1 MEFRQLEVFRAVMES
16 GSATAAARL
25 LQMSQPAVSR
35 HLSQMEAELGLELFI
50 RGGGKL
56 RPTADAAA
64 LYDEALLAFESIERV
79 LNLARRMR
87 GRDSGML
94 RLAAPFAFGEA
105 LLPRIVADLARTRGP
120 LRFAV
125 EFGSYETIATMV
137 AKRQVDIGI
146 LKQPLSHPGIA
157 ALPLMECGTVCVLP
171 QGHRLCRAETVS
183 IDALSREPLVLL
195 GRDTTW
201 RSDLQALLRT
211 VPRTPVVRVDTHSA
225 AAVCAFVAQGLG
237 VSVLPALLA
246 AQFTAKGL
254 VLKALAAPI
263 KHRYVVGC
271 ATSLQKTG
279 LVEAFARAAR
289 VAAKALVE
297 GAAHEPGT
305 AGRHATSKQGSR

>member
-1 MEFRQLEVFRAVMES
+1 MDFRQLEVFRAVMDS

-64 LYDEALLAFESIERV
+64 LYDEALFAFESIERV

-87 GRDSGML
+87 GRDSGVL

-105 LLPRIVADLARTRGP
+105 LVPRIVADLARTRQQ
-120 LRFAV
+120 LRYAV
-125 EFGSYETIATMV
+125 EMGSYEAIAAMV
-137 AKRQVDIGI
+137 ARRQVDVGL

-157 ALPLMECGTVCVLP
+157 ALPLIECGTVCVLP
-171 QGHRLCRAETVS
+171 EGHRLGRADSVS
-183 IDALSREPLVLL
+183 VDALSREPLVLL

-211 VPRTPVVRVDTHSA
+211 VSRTPVVRVDTHSA

-246 AQFTAKGL
+246 AQFTYKPL
-254 VLKALAAPI
+254 VLRPLQAPI
-263 KHRYVVGC
+263 RHRYVIGC
-271 ATSLQKTG
+271 AEALKDSA
-279 LVEAFARAAR
+279 LVNAFARSAR
-289 VAAKALVE
+289 AAAKALVE
-297 GAAHEPGT
+297 SVQGGASG
-305 AGRHATSKQGSR
+305 